1 MPTPSSFDPK
11 AVIDKTIAA
20 AKHYPYFAGGAAA
33 LVAVF
38 ALYTAYWSV
47 SAGQIKQGFVR
58 WAQTQNENGADVTY
72 GKLKFGGFP
81 YRYSLSVADFSYA
94 DPLHDRKW
102 AWKADKLRLAMY
114 VYNTNVV
121 LADLSGG
128 HELTFDEKLTV
139 EARAPQRIRWLATAG
154 SARASLTRNGR
165 TIKQISVVMDDVQ
178 AEHDGPTAK
187 LPFTSDHLEIH
198 GRETPDTDQNIDLFL
213 SGENTVI
220 PTGDQ
225 LSPSSETLSSFQAD
239 LQLANFKPVLTENQ
253 PISDW
258 AEQGG
263 TVHLQTVY
271 IVSDDYDLIAD
282 GILGVDDDHRLS
294 GSVSTALGKYDA
306 LVDRLV
312 DQSVIEPQHAQTV
325 RSVFQVL
332 AIAGNDPNGRIRA
345 PLRFQDGYAQI
356 GPAKIAKL
364 HPLF

>member
-1 MPTPSSFDPK
+1 M
-11 AVIDKTIAA
+11 
-20 AKHYPYFAGGAAA
+20 A
-33 LVAVF
+33 LIAVF
-38 ALYTAYWSV
+38 ALYTIYWSV
-47 SAGQIKQGFVR
+47 SAGQIKQGFIR
-58 WAQTQNENGADVTY
+58 WAETQNENGADVSY

-81 YRYSLSVADFSYA
+81 YRYSLSVAEFSYA

-102 AWKADKLRLAMY
+102 AWKANKLRLAMY
-114 VYNTNVV
+114 VYNTNTV
-121 LADLSGG
+121 LADLSGA

-139 EARAPQRIRWLATAG
+139 EARAPQRMRWIATADR
-154 SARASLTRNGR
+154 ARASLTRNGR
-165 TIKQISVVMDDVQ
+165 TIKQISVVMDDIQ
-178 AEHDGPTAK
+178 AERDGPTAK
-187 LPFTSDHLEIH
+187 LPFSADHLEIH

-213 SGENTVI
+213 SGENAVI

-239 LQLANFKPVLTENQ
+239 LQLANFKTVLMDNQ
-253 PISDW
+253 PVSDW

-263 TVHLQTVY
+263 KVHLQTIY
-271 IVSDDYDLIAD
+271 IVSDHYDLIAD

-294 GSVSTALGKYDA
+294 GSINTALGKYNA

-312 DQSVIEPQHAQTV
+312 AQSVIEPQHAQTV

-345 PLRFQDGYAQI
+345 PLHFRDGYAQI

-364 HPLF
+364 QPLF